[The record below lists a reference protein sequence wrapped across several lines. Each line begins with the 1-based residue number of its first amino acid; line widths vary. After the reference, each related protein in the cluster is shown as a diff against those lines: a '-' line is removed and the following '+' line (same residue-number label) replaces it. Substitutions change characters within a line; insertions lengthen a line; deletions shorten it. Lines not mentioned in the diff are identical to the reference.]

1 MTNVDPTPLVIIV
14 RPHIKSNGKRHP
26 NLFDA
31 RLEGESETLCES
43 NQPFV
48 DSARIL
54 LNRGHDPG
62 TILVMRHASSDVVA
76 LRGALGTAAKLTVD
90 EHNGTVFARWKPF
103 PSSAGSARIA
113 DFAARLSETT
123 PKTATRRERGR
134 PRELRGRPPAIP
146 KRWAKPGHASTPGN
160 Q

>member
-1 MTNVDPTPLVIIV
+1 MTTVHSTPLVIIV
-14 RPHIKSNGKRHP
+14 RPHIKSNGERHS

-43 NQPFV
+43 NQPFL

-54 LNRGHDPG
+54 VNRGHDPG

-90 EHNGTVFARWKPF
+90 EHNGTVFAKWKPF
-103 PSSAGSARIA
+103 SRSAGSARIA
-113 DFAARLSETT
+113 NPPAELPEAGLTT
-123 PKTATRRERGR
+123 ARRERGR
-134 PRELRGRPPAIP
+134 PREGGKQAAAAQTRQARMNNA
-146 KRWAKPGHASTPGN
+146 RR
-160 Q
+160 